1 MKHLEASIG
10 YWVIKHRWWLIA
22 ATFLI
27 SVASASGM
35 RYHTL

>member
-10 YWVIKHRWWLIA
+10 HWVIRRRWWLIA
-22 ATFLI
+22 ATLLI
-27 SVASASGM
+27 SLASAGGM